1 MTKLEKI
8 VKAAKELRKKYPNK
22 YSKWTDYIKAAS
34 KQVAGFEGVS
44 RKGDKT
50 TVHYSKKSPATK
62 KKAAPKKATQ
72 STLFGVKK
80 AAPKKKAPA
89 RSSHKDTKS
98 HNVNIRVVSGYKS
111 YDHYD
116 VRNKMEKDLEK
127 TANIL
132 KKAQDDYS
140 KYKTQ
145 KFKSP
150 AEKKWRL
157 TLSREIIKDL
167 KKILMMQKNKL
178 KMQNNFLRKIEKLKQ

>member
-8 VKAAKELRKKYPNK
+8 VKAAKALRKKYPNK

-98 HNVNIRVVSGYKS
+98 HNVNIRVVSGINLNEIGS
-111 YDHYD
+111 
-116 VRNKMEKDLEK
+116 ELFSLEMK
-127 TANIL
+127 I
-132 KKAQDDYS
+132 KKYQIALREAKKVS
-140 KYKTQ
+140 
-145 KFKSP
+145 
-150 AEKKWRL
+150 EKKEIRYQISVL
-157 TLSREIIKDL
+157 NKQFKALKLYLNSRAKFI
-167 KKILMMQKNKL
+167 
-178 KMQNNFLRKIEKLKQ
+178 

>member
-8 VKAAKELRKKYPNK
+8 VKAAKALRKKYPNK

-80 AAPKKKAPA
+80 SAPKKKAPA
-89 RSSHKDTKS
+89 SSSHKDTKS
-98 HNVNIRVVSGYKS
+98 HNVNIRVVSGIDSNKFYINLLSKIVSEIEEKQALADIINKNYK
-111 YDHYD
+111 DPK
-116 VRNKMEKDLEK
+116 NKDLRSYWASK
-127 TANIL
+127 RNAVNKNIL
-132 KKAQDDYS
+132 MLKRQQNAIKKS
-140 KYKTQ
+140 
-145 KFKSP
+145 
-150 AEKKWRL
+150 
-157 TLSREIIKDL
+157 IK
-167 KKILMMQKNKL
+167 
-178 KMQNNFLRKIEKLKQ
+178 

>member
-8 VKAAKELRKKYPNK
+8 VKAAKALRKKYPNK

-98 HNVNIRVVSGYKS
+98 HNVNIRVMSGMYKLS
-111 YDHYD
+111 GVEPHKGKYFIEWTYDAIKQKRYYD
-116 VRNKMEKDLEK
+116 KMPKDVYRGFNGIYYMMVLTDKGTALTSLISTKTNK
-127 TANIL
+127 
-132 KKAQDDYS
+132 
-140 KYKTQ
+140 
-145 KFKSP
+145 
-150 AEKKWRL
+150 
-157 TLSREIIKDL
+157 IIK
-167 KKILMMQKNKL
+167 
-178 KMQNNFLRKIEKLKQ
+178 RK

>member
-8 VKAAKELRKKYPNK
+8 VKAAKALRKKYPNK

-98 HNVNIRVVSGYKS
+98 HNVNIRVMSGINLNEIGEELFSLEMKIKKYQLALKEAKKVS
-111 YDHYD
+111 
-116 VRNKMEKDLEK
+116 
-127 TANIL
+127 
-132 KKAQDDYS
+132 
-140 KYKTQ
+140 
-145 KFKSP
+145 
-150 AEKKWRL
+150 EKK
-157 TLSREIIKDL
+157 EIRYQISVFNKQFKAL
-167 KKILMMQKNKL
+167 KLYLNTRAK
-178 KMQNNFLRKIEKLKQ
+178 FR